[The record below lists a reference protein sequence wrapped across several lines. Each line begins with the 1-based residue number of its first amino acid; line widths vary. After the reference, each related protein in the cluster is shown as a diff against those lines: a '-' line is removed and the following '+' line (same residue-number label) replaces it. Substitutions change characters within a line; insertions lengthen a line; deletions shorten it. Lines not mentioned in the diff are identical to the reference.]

1 MIAAFLNSKTEGGFI
16 PVGLHNKFESTEERM
31 DELHVFPFR
40 QNWVESIF
48 PLMERRFVSFI

>member
-1 MIAAFLNSKTEGGFI
+1 MIAVFLNSKTEGGFI

-40 QNWVESIF
+40 QN
-48 PLMERRFVSFI
+48 